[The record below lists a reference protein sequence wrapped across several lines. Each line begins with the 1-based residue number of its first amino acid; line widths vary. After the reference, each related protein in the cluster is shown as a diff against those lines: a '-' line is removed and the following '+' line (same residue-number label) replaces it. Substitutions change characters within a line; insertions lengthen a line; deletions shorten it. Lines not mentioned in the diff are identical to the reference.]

1 MAIKENIFLMLICIV
16 NKIPL
21 FLSGNP
27 GCSKTSSINIII
39 DALKGKDAIDPL
51 L

>member
-1 MAIKENIFLMLICIV
+1 MLVCIV

-21 FLSGNP
+21 FLSGHP

-39 DALKGKDAIDPL
+39 EALKGKDSKDPL